1 MADLFSF
8 QQPYDLNAARSNLSQ
23 QVSSGGINQA
33 QMDGELGRLQGL
45 NAQMP
50 QQAPG
55 GQAPSMFGLGSPMP
69 QVNLGDANSALGS
82 QAQVNQWLAQQNAS
96 LNRVN
101 ETNPFGS
108 STYKTN
114 PDGSISRDMSLSSQ
128 QQQLLNQQQGR
139 DVTLGKQANQLAGKL
154 PGGAFNLNNLPQIS
168 GMQDLGAER
177 KRMEDSIVG
186 EYERRNAPEFDRMRE
201 SELQRLADQ
210 GIGRGNELYDSELQ
224 RIERQIQDARSGA
237 QAGAVEMA
245 GNELSRQFGLESQNR
260 NQALGERLTA
270 RQLPFQELQQML
282 GMQQGVTLPQFS
294 QMTPVQQQQLD
305 VTGMYGQEQQYGLAQ
320 QQLAQQMEIA
330 RMNNA
335 TAGKAAGGRTDPF
348 ALARLQNELAMQ
360 RDQQQFQN
368 QQRLQGQNDPSIWE
382 QVAPI
387 ITAGVGGIASSYNW
401 GGGTAA

>member
-8 QQPYDLNAARSNLSQ
+8 QQPYDLNAARSNLAQ

-33 QMDGELGRLQGL
+33 QMDAELGRLQGL

-55 GQAPSMFGLGSPMP
+55 GQAPSMFGLGAPMP

-82 QAQVNQWLAQQNAS
+82 QAQVNQWLAQQNAA

-114 PDGSISRDMSLSSQ
+114 PDGSISREMSLSSQ

-139 DVTLGKQANQLAGKL
+139 DVTLGKQAGQLAKQL
-154 PGGAFNLNNLPQIS
+154 PGGAFNLNKLPQIS

-177 KRMEDSIVG
+177 RRMEDSIFG

-210 GIGRGNELYDSELQ
+210 GIGRGNKLYDSELQ

-260 NQALGERLTA
+260 NQALGEQLTA
-270 RQLPFQELQQML
+270 RQLPFQELQQRL
-282 GMQQGVTLPQFS
+282 AMQQGVTLPQFS

-348 ALARLQNELAMQ
+348 ALARLQNDLAMQ

-368 QQRLQGQNDPSIWE
+368 EMRLAGQNDPSIWE
-382 QVAPI
+382 QTLPI
-387 ITAGVGGIASSYNW
+387 IGSIGGAIAGSYNW
-401 GGGTAA
+401 GG